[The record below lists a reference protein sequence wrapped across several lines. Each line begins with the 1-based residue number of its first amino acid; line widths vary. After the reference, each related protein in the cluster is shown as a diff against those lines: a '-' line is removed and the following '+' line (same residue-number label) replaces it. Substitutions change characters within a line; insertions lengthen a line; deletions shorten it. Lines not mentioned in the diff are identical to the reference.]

1 MRANLP
7 AVRNKMQVDE
17 FRPGKGTP
25 SLFSASDMNV
35 HVAILRALVNPQ
47 IIWTDAHDKA
57 ELTDGNFTIQ
67 LSRSAIVASGAQMY
81 RLKSVQDDYVTA
93 RTWDG
98 TNEGATDAFIAK
110 EYKARC
116 SLTGETIF
124 GIAHIYTYA
133 AGPDSL
139 NVQRTNDDGT
149 HTETEIVVP
158 PWVPDEIFYA
168 VQVTTDVANPDGG
181 TINLLMFA
189 RSAQWAKY
197 P

>member
-7 AVRNKMQVDE
+7 AVRNKMDVPE
-17 FRPGKGTP
+17 FRPGKGGP
-25 SLFSASDMNV
+25 SLFSASDQNV

-47 IIWTDAHDKA
+47 IIWTDAADKA
-57 ELTDGNFTIQ
+57 ELSDGNFTLQ
-67 LSRSAIVASGAQMY
+67 LSRAGIRVSAAMY

-98 TNEGATDAFIAK
+98 TADGPTDVLIAK
-110 EYKARC
+110 EYKVRC

-124 GIAHIYTYA
+124 GIAHTYTYA
-133 AGPDSL
+133 TGPDSL
-139 NVQRTNDDGT
+139 NKQRTNADGT

-181 TINLLMFA
+181 TINLLMFGRA
-189 RSAQWAKY
+189 AQWAKY